1 MAAHD
6 VEGVVKTS
14 YDVERSAVAG
24 ECTFPERSAMT
35 GPYLLVVGDKEI
47 DSGTV
52 SVRTRDGED
61 MGSMLLDEVAELF
74 NRDAERRSRVPE
86 TNTE

>member
-1 MAAHD
+1 MQR
-6 VEGVVKTS
+6 V
-14 YDVERSAVAG
+14 
-24 ECTFPERSAMT
+24 
-35 GPYLLVVGDKEI
+35 PYLLVVGDKEI

-61 MGSMLLDEVAELF
+61 MGSMLLDEVVELF